1 MWILLHSSLVKT
13 EQVKSVIPQQ
23 VQPDSACP
31 PVPCPPEQ
39 VLSLLSNAILVWNT
53 VYISDIVTRL
63 QGKGP
68 NYL

>member
-31 PVPCPPEQ
+31 PEQ
-39 VLSLLSNAILVWNT
+39 VLSLLSNAILVWNN